1 MLDTSQSWYQAI
13 TADARRILISAIISI
28 IDPDMEY
35 GAVTSQSAAPYSQ
48 PEQIHDKE
56 FTLMPY
62 ATLEDNRWVLDGTFS
77 LVPDNNQPTGQVA
90 YVSGDLCGA
99 DGTFATA
106 QYVEM
111 GFSNVS
117 ILQACTIFFPDADYD
132 GVADSFTV
140 EVKQGG
146 TAYYTKTFTGNTES
160 EIPLDGFTVN
170 DPDAIRVTVTKWS
183 IPYRRMRVP
192 EIVPGIYESWDGSM
206 LAEFNV
212 TQQANFS
219 CLALPYGTCTLR
231 MDNIDRRFEPRNKNG
246 IFRSLEERQG
256 IQVSI
261 GVETESGP
269 VMQPVGTFY
278 QFSGGWRTSDN
289 GITMQWELVDI
300 IGLLAD
306 RQYLPPTTL
315 PTTLDGWVASIV
327 GQLGV
332 NFASRYVVDPDYA
345 SLPLTANA
353 ADVSGKSCGEILR
366 MACMA
371 TGTFPRAD
379 ASTGY
384 LAVEPYWSQGSKVTL
399 DNLNAYPTLQAN
411 DDLAAIIFTINGE
424 EYVVSGTSTASS
436 NTVQVQNPFISTQAQ
451 ALQAARMILAT
462 YGGNQISTT
471 GRGNPASEIGDV
483 DTVWLD
489 ESGALAGRR
498 MMQTFAFS
506 SGVMQGCQ
514 STLLQ
519 PDGALQFE
527 GYALITQSGTWTAP
541 QDAVSIRAILV
552 GGGYNGTPGTAGSYT
567 SAGVNGTDG
576 MGGFVFTFTQNVNAG
591 QTFTVSIGAAGEPT
605 TFGNYSSA
613 SGEQYETGYT
623 DIVTGLCFGRA
634 GVPAP
639 APNTGDGGVGG
650 VGGAQGNKHTET
662 INTSIGGSVGGGD
675 EGATGGTVQVEV
687 IDNYPGSGTP
697 GATGASGAVLVFWT
711 IAEG

>member
-56 FTLMPY
+56 FTLTPY

-117 ILQACTIFFPDADYD
+117 ILQACTIFFPDSDYD

-436 NTVQVQNPFISTQAQ
+436 NTVQVQNPFITTQAQ

-489 ESGALAGRR
+489 ESGAVAGRR

-506 SGVMQGCQ
+506 DGVLQGCQ

-527 GYALITQSGTWTAP
+527 GYALITESGTWTAP
-541 QDAVSIRAILV
+541 EGATSIRAVLV
-552 GGGYNGTPGTAGSYT
+552 GGGYSGTAGTAGSWT
-567 SAGVNGTDG
+567 STGQDGEDGAGGYVLA
-576 MGGFVFTFTQNVNAG
+576 FTQDINPG
-591 QTFTVSIGAAGEPT
+591 QSFAVTIGGAGEPT
-605 TFGNYSSA
+605 TMGNYSSA
-613 SGEQYETGYT
+613 NGAQYPTGYT
-623 DIVTGLCFGRA
+623 DIVTGYSFARS
-634 GVPAP
+634 GVPSP
-639 APNTGDGGVGG
+639 NPNTGDGGIGG
-650 VGGAQGNKHTET
+650 KGGAQGNRHEET
-662 INTSIGGSVGGGD
+662 INTAIGGGIGGGD
-675 EGATGGTVQVEV
+675 PAVGDTETVTV
-687 IDNYPGSGTP
+687 IDNYPGSGTQ
-697 GATGASGAVLVFWT
+697 GTSGASGCVVVYWDKET
-711 IAEG
+711 